1 MARALVA
8 ILLLGIG
15 APAAAD
21 DYAALFEEAAAAVE
35 WNLEQD
41 WAFTET
47 RIRDDLLWVSRFDP
61 RKPEGERWTLVSVDG
76 RTPRDEELRDFSRD
90 KDDHETADNSGR
102 MNIVQPETLELVE
115 ETDTHLHLRFEPD
128 EDQVEFID
136 NVDAT
141 AVLRKD
147 GPVIETID
155 LRNHSDIR
163 PGFGTKIGT
172 FNFRMEFGP
181 AIVNGPIVPKRLQ
194 IRVSGR
200 AFLFLGF
207 DETEL
212 IEYSDFEYIE
222 QDD

>member
-1 MARALVA
+1 MTRPLLF
-8 ILLLGIG
+8 ILLLGIV

-21 DYAALFEEAAAAVE
+21 DYAALFEEAAAAIE
-35 WNLEQD
+35 WNLERD

-61 RKPEGERWTLVSVDG
+61 RNPEGERWTLISVDG
-76 RTPRDEELRDFSRD
+76 RAPTDEERRDFDRD

-102 MNIVQPETLELVE
+102 IDIVQPETLELVD
-115 ETDTHLHLRFEPD
+115 ETDTHLHLRFQPD
-128 EDQVEFID
+128 EDQVEFVE

-141 AVLRKD
+141 AVIRKD
-147 GPVIETID
+147 GPAIETID

-172 FNFRMEFGP
+172 FHFRMEFAP
-181 AIVNGPIVPKRLQ
+181 AIVNGPIVPKHMQ

-200 AFLFLGF
+200 ALLFIGF

-212 IEYSDFEYIE
+212 IKYGDFEYIGQE
-222 QDD
+222 D